1 VSWIV
6 LVLEEAGLLS
16 DTTAVLR
23 DRIKWTPCAW
33 AKVAMKLHIKQSALP
48 LMNIVTLFVI
58 MLLFVCVINSNVLW
72 NSITFRVALCTAVD
86 IRKVHTYL
94 RTYVC
99 MYVCMYVC
107 TYVCVYLCMYV
118 SMYVYMYF
126 FFIYLLSMLHYLC
139 NITCCCYLHC
149 TLYTE

>member
-1 VSWIV
+1 MSWIV

-99 MYVCMYVC
+99 MYVCMYVYAYMYVR
-107 TYVCVYLCMYV
+107 TYVCMYLPMYIRR
-118 SMYVYMYF
+118 YV
-126 FFIYLLSMLHYLC
+126 
-139 NITCCCYLHC
+139 
-149 TLYTE
+149 